1 MLAARLAELVGEVV
15 FLVIRKDRDQHL
27 GSRGVEVAGIGAQDG
42 VEAVT
47 IWGGCGIDGLV
58 VQDKRAIDR
67 NDEAARVLAGSNL
80 AGTPRK
86 RAGNGL
92 FDLFGRGGGG
102 KDGDVDEWGIDKR
115 SVYCM
120 WSRHDSHPRG

>member
-1 MLAARLAELVGEVV
+1 M
-15 FLVIRKDRDQHL
+15 FLVVRKDRDQYL
-27 GSRGVEVAGIGAQDG
+27 GSRGIEVAGISAQYG

-47 IWGGCGIDGLV
+47 IWGGCRIDGLV

-67 NDEAARVLAGSNL
+67 NYEAARVLAGSNL

-86 RAGNGL
+86 GPGNGL
-92 FDLFGRGGGG
+92 FDLFGRGRGG
-102 KDGDVDEWGIDKR
+102 KDRDVNQWGIDKR